1 MVIGILLIGTPVTS
15 AIQSPIKQP
24 FSLFNKTQGN
34 DIKILSNDE
43 PPSWANGNLTGV
55 WGIDIWGEYQIPIGW
70 MFGYYKLGIN
80 IGYFAAGF
88 NYFGETEISWF
99 IQGYIFGIFMFGS
112 MDPNDYTGQVFF
124 VGIGNCNETDYHW
137 RVMGEEGPVFFM
149 KGNYTI
155 FN

>member
-1 MVIGILLIGTPVTS
+1 MVISILLLGMTMTS
-15 AIQSPIKQP
+15 AISSPLKQSFRSVI
-24 FSLFNKTQGN
+24 NKIDN
-34 DIKILSNDE
+34 DISISIKDI
-43 PPSWANGNLTGV
+43 PPNWANGNFTGV
-55 WGIDIWGEYQIPIGW
+55 WGIDIWGEYQIPLGW

-88 NYFGETEISWF
+88 NFFGETEISWF

-112 MDPNDYTGQVFF
+112 MDPNEYTNQTFF

-149 KGNYTI
+149 NGKYTI
-155 FN
+155 F